1 MAGIANYAD
10 LRAAIADELMRTD
23 MTARIPAFVRAAH
36 DEIVRWALAVEVMTL
51 SADADTNVVLDAFPN
66 AYLFGALSRAYSFC
80 RDPGQA
86 STYEALFQRELIRL
100 GESDLALDCGL
111 HPRPSVC
118 RTP

>member
-23 MTARIPAFVRAAH
+23 MTVRIPAFVRAAH
-36 DEIVRWALAVEVMTL
+36 DEIVRWAQAVEVMTL

-66 AYLFGALSRAYSFC
+66 AYLFGSLSRAYTFC
-80 RDPGQA
+80 RDPQA
-86 STYEALFQRELIRL
+86 ATYEALFQRQLVRL
-100 GESDLALDCGL
+100 GESDLALKHGL
-111 HPRPSVC
+111 HPHPSIR

>member
-1 MAGIANYAD
+1 MSGIANYAD

-36 DEIVRWALAVEVMTL
+36 DEIVRWAQAVEVMTL

-66 AYLFGALSRAYSFC
+66 AYLFGSLSRAYTFC
-80 RDPGQA
+80 RDPNQA
-86 STYEALFQRELIRL
+86 AAYEALFQRQLIRL
-100 GESDLALDCGL
+100 GESDLALKCGA
-111 HPRPSVC
+111 PPAPKRP